1 MALSS
6 AGKIIVGVDLITKE
20 FDKKLENLGKK
31 ADKKKVDIKVNEQ
44 NVKTTKKQL
53 ELLNKELDSVQEQY
67 DQIAKDSQRLAEL
80 EFKFMGGKKLSPA
93 ESSEYFGLSSTDLAK
108 QEQEMLQQIN
118 KITKQQNTLN
128 TKLTTQTQKLK
139 ESKTA
144 YSDIKNQIIETTE
157 AAKKARLDFVEKNL
171 DNIGSKIKK
180 ITSKIARWTIAVFGL
195 RSAYMA
201 IRNAINVIANN
212 DAQLKADIDY
222 IKTALAY
229 SLEPIVR
236 TIVDLA
242 KQLVT
247 YLGYIIYK
255 WTGKNIFEKA
265 NKSLKG
271 ANSQA
276 QKLSKTLAGFDEMNV
291 VNDNTSS
298 GGGGGASTSFEMPTD
313 KDMEGTFIGWIAKNK
328 DIVIAALLGIAAA
341 ITTIKLGLTGLL
353 GGSIVGLVTALVYLI
368 IKNWDVV
375 WKTTQKVALAI
386 WEVIK
391 AVATSIWET
400 IKGVVDLVL
409 STIDSAFSVI
419 NGIFTT
425 LIEILKA
432 PFVILWETV
441 RGVFDG
447 IKTTVQGVFNV
458 IKGLFIGDWQTVMN
472 GFKQIFR
479 GTFNTLW
486 SIAKAP
492 LNLIIDGLNALIKGA
507 NKISF
512 DVPKWVPAIGGKKFG
527 FNLKTIPRLAKGT
540 IVNAP
545 GKGVLNPS
553 GTALYGESG
562 REAYLPLSDTALL
575 EELGSTI
582 GKYININATI
592 PVYVGNRQIARE
604 IQKINAE
611 SDFAM
616 NR

>member
-1 MALSS
+1 MD
-6 AGKIIVGVDLITKE
+6 GKIIIGTDLNTKE
-20 FDKKLENLGKK
+20 FDKKIIQLEKK
-31 ADKKKVDIKVNEQ
+31 AEKKQIDIQVSTQ
-44 NVKTTKKQL
+44 NVESTKKQL
-53 ELLNKELDSVQEQY
+53 ELVNEELESVQNQL
-67 DQIAKDSQRLAEL
+67 DGISKDAQRLAEL
-80 EFKFMGGKKLSPA
+80 EFKFLSGETLTSREGA
-93 ESSEYFGLSSTDLAK
+93 EYFGLSSTEIAQ
-108 QEQEMLQQIN
+108 QEQELLKKMQKLTMQQD
-118 KITKQQNTLN
+118 TLN
-128 TKLTTQTQKLK
+128 TKLTTQNQKLR
-139 ESKTA
+139 EANNAYDEIQQQIEKT
-144 YSDIKNQIIETTE
+144 K
-157 AAKKARLDFVEKNL
+157 LDNVQKGF
-171 DNIGSKIKK
+171 DNIGNSVKNITKK
-180 ITSKIARWTIAVFGL
+180 IVRCGLAVFSI

-201 IRNAINVIANN
+201 VRNAINVLTND

-222 IKTALAY
+222 MRAALAY
-229 SLEPIVR
+229 TLEPVVR
-236 TIVDLA
+236 TIVNLA
-242 KQLVT
+242 KQLLM
-247 YLGYIIYK
+247 YLGYIIK
-255 WTGKNIFEKA
+255 VWTGKNIFEKA

-409 STIDSAFSVI
+409 STIDSAFSII

-441 RGVFDG
+441 KGVFDG
-447 IKTTVQGVFNV
+447 VKTTVQGVFNV

-512 DVPKWVPAIGGKKFG
+512 DVPKWVPVIGGKKFG
-527 FNLKTIPRLAKGT
+527 FDLKTIPRLAKGT

-545 GKGVLNPS
+545 GRGVLNPS
-553 GTALYGESG
+553 GTAIYGESG